1 MPVRAP
7 SSACVL
13 LVALCASASASA
25 QSRLPAAAEPSPLI
39 AVVSLRDQRI
49 SVFDRSGEIASSPV
63 SSGRK
68 GHETP
73 RGIFSVLER
82 KQEHY
87 SNLYANAPM
96 PFMQRLTWSGVALH
110 AGHLP
115 GYPASHGCIRLPH
128 AFSQKLFGLTRRGT
142 RVIVTGSPV
151 VPLAISHPV
160 LASLVGDAPAPAA
173 VASAEPVRTAGEL
186 SVGDLKLMRMG
197 APVPADALPSEENR
211 PAAAPAVVT
220 ARMID
225 TERAEAARAL
235 AAAETDLAAARAA
248 HAKAQRDNRGALSL
262 AVQGRRLVADAERR
276 LAAALDARFKA
287 RTERAA
293 IRAEEAEEKAEAD
306 IDRGRRM
313 IAEHEPATAAAE
325 KAVAETQDRLDE
337 ATARH
342 ATHRLRAGEL
352 DRKARPV
359 SIFVSR
365 KTQKLYIRQGYEPVL
380 ETAVTIRDPHRP
392 IGTHVLTAMSARHEP
407 GTVVTWSAVT
417 IEAGVAPRG
426 INPAAAA
433 LDRITVPSATLATI
447 APALRAGA
455 SFIVSDEGMSPQ
467 TGWQTDF
474 IVETE

>member
-1 MPVRAP
+1 MPVRAL
-7 SSACVL
+7 SLASAL
-13 LVALCASASASA
+13 LVALSASASA
-25 QSRLPAAAEPSPLI
+25 QSLLPATADPSPLV
-39 AVVSLRDQRI
+39 AVVSLKSQRI
-49 SVFDRSGEIASSPV
+49 SVFDRTGEIASSPV

-68 GHETP
+68 GYETP

-82 KQEHY
+82 KEEHF
-87 SNLYANAPM
+87 SNLYDDAPM

-142 RVIVTGSPV
+142 RVIVTDTPV
-151 VPLAISHPV
+151 TPVTFSHPV
-160 LASLVGDAPAPAA
+160 LASLSGNVPAPAA
-173 VASAEPVRTAGEL
+173 VAAAEPVRTAGEL
-186 SVGDLKLMRMG
+186 PVSDLKLMRLG
-197 APVPADALPSEENR
+197 APVPADALPQAEAR

-220 ARMID
+220 ARMLD
-225 TERAEAARAL
+225 AERAEATRAL
-235 AAAETDLAAARAA
+235 SAAETDLAAARAA
-248 HAKAQRDNRGALSL
+248 HAKTQRDNREALAL
-262 AVQGRRLVADAERR
+262 VTQGRRLVADAERR
-276 LAAALDARFKA
+276 LDAALNARFKA

-306 IDRGRRM
+306 IERGRRM
-313 IAEHEPATAAAE
+313 IAEHAPATTSAE
-325 KAVAETQDRLDE
+325 KAVAETQARLDQ

-342 ATHRLRAGEL
+342 AAVQTRAREL

-380 ETAVTIRDPHRP
+380 ETPVTIRDAHRP
-392 IGTHVLTAMSARHEP
+392 LGTHVLTAMTARHEP
-407 GTVVTWSAVT
+407 STVVTWSAVT
-417 IEAGVAPRG
+417 IEAGEAPRG
-426 INPAAAA
+426 TNPAAAA
-433 LDRITVPSATLATI
+433 LDRITVPPATLATI
-447 APALRAGA
+447 APALRPGA
-455 SFIVSDEGMSPQ
+455 SFIVSDERMSPE